1 MLRLGKAHM
10 LAGKRLQERADH
22 REARARAGEL
32 VNPSLLALARLDRE
46 RSEQHCQEGNRAL
59 KELVTYSP
67 GFLNHGWVS
76 HWLNLTKA
84 ANAHARGEFEKRDQF
99 TQDAAAAL
107 LRELSRQ
114 PFNPV
119 IAMEYVGIA
128 GRSLSGE
135 DALDLLARPLR
146 HNPTTPSFVNLFN
159 RLASRPEYETIVES
173 IVQKAREPAEGP
185 EEWRPE
191 KLRLAARFYII
202 RGDYSR
208 AREILELAATAYQS
222 VSPPAPIGEAS
233 CYVELADCRFLSD
246 PNDPAGAIAG
256 AARAVALAP
265 ESMLG
270 RALKRSAEQH
280 MIDYY
285 LAAGNEEQAKRLL
298 RKMVPPQFTEE
309 DFRTALGA
317 RYRGV
322 CESLLLRREAL
333 VIRKSPGDLLPKL
346 TRWLQR
352 AIELNPRDPAA
363 HFLAADLAFH
373 SDECALAAAH
383 LRRAIDT
390 GLRLDVARQFLSV
403 ALDKNPDCTELD
415 ILAQELSPPPPSETK
430 PNTQPRP

>member
-1 MLRLGKAHM
+1 
-10 LAGKRLQERADH
+10 
-22 REARARAGEL
+22 
-32 VNPSLLALARLDRE
+32 S
-46 RSEQHCQEGNRAL
+46 
-59 KELVTYSP
+59 
-67 GFLNHGWVS
+67 
-76 HWLNLTKA
+76 
-84 ANAHARGEFEKRDQF
+84 
-99 TQDAAAAL
+99 
-107 LRELSRQ
+107 
-114 PFNPV
+114 
-119 IAMEYVGIA
+119 
-128 GRSLSGE
+128 
-135 DALDLLARPLR
+135 
-146 HNPTTPSFVNLFN
+146 
-159 RLASRPEYETIVES
+159 
-173 IVQKAREPAEGP
+173 
-185 EEWRPE
+185 
-191 KLRLAARFYII
+191 ARFYII

-270 RALKRSAEQH
+270 RALKLSAEQH

-346 TRWLQR
+346 NRWMQR

-373 SDECALAAAH
+373 TNDQITTTAQLKRALE
-383 LRRAIDT
+383 L
-390 GLRLDVARQFLSV
+390 GLPLETVVQFLQVARE
-403 ALDKNPDCTELD
+403 KKPDHPVLEAFWNLLTSDLGG
-415 ILAQELSPPPPSETK
+415 PSGAPHGGPVLPVTPQDDE
-430 PNTQPRP
+430 PRVP